1 MREYIFIFRTN
12 HTLSSHV
19 HRKLKFKLTQIQ
31 MLFSVHANLAFIKE
45 LFIRSRISP
54 VSENV
59 RLIFVC
65 ISLFINI
72 PAIEAGLPSFVL
84 SFRAIQCLKLSKLRN
99 DRNPLIPASGL
110 GIFSCRLARY
120 LASFKRHVA
129 LSYKQLFK
137 ADFHSVQNV
146 ARLTFSERFLL
157 NYKQSSGTNLISCG

>member
-1 MREYIFIFRTN
+1 MYVIHVRTSCVTYRFNLREYMFISDIFRTN

-31 MLFSVHANLAFIKE
+31 MLFSVHENLAFIKE

-72 PAIEAGLPSFVL
+72 TAIEAGSPSFV
-84 SFRAIQCLKLSKLRN
+84 SWFRAIQYLKLSKLRN
-99 DRNPLIPASGL
+99 DRNPLIPASEL
-110 GIFSCRLARY
+110 GIFSSRLARY
-120 LASFKRHVA
+120 LASFKRHLA
-129 LSYKQLFK
+129 LPYK
-137 ADFHSVQNV
+137 
-146 ARLTFSERFLL
+146 
-157 NYKQSSGTNLISCG
+157 